1 VQGGR
6 QPPRRSDH
14 PLSHLAVCLLAGL
27 AVSCGSPSTFGPAEG
42 EGNYAGVIEVDGR
55 ERSYLVHM
63 APGVEGAGAPLV
75 LALHGSPS
83 TPQVMQALSGFDA
96 IADEAGIVVAY
107 PRYVFGQWAVGCGE
121 DCELEGDRDKNFM
134 RALIDE
140 LHDRLGIDRGRVY
153 LTGFSNGGL
162 TTYHLACELSDRFAA
177 AAPVG
182 ALMIEPQWQ
191 SCPLSPAVPILMIHG
206 TEDGQFPWEGGVG
219 VSTTRMSAD
228 ATVQRLAALDG
239 CGATPTITFEP
250 DTADDGTRVR
260 REHYTGCTG
269 SAEVIFYVVEG
280 GGHTWPGSPLAFDP
294 EVGAH
299 SRDIVAQEIIVDF
312 FLRHSRP

>member
-1 VQGGR
+1 M
-6 QPPRRSDH
+6 
-14 PLSHLAVCLLAGL
+14 LASLAGL
-27 AVSCGSPSTFGPAEG
+27 VVACGAPSTFGPAEG
-42 EGNYAGVIEVDGR
+42 EGNYQGTLAVEGR
-55 ERSYLVHM
+55 ERLYLAHVP
-63 APGVEGAGAPLV
+63 AGIEGTGAPLV

-83 TPQVMQALSGFDA
+83 TPHAMRTLSGLDGLADA
-96 IADEAGIVVAY
+96 RGFVVAY
-107 PRYVFGQWAVGCGE
+107 PRYIFGQWAVGCGE
-121 DCELEGDRDKNFM
+121 DCELEGDRDKHFM
-134 RALIDE
+134 TALIDE

-162 TTYHLACELSDRFAA
+162 ATYRLACELSDRFAA

-191 SCPLSPAVPILMIHG
+191 SCSLSPPLPFLMIHG
-206 TEDGQFPWEGGVG
+206 TQDGQFPWDGAAG

-228 ATVQRLAALDG
+228 ATVERLVALDG
-239 CGATPTITFEP
+239 CGATPTVTFEP

-269 SAEVIFYVVEG
+269 AAEVILYVVED
-280 GGHTWPGSPLAFDP
+280 GGHTWPGSPVQFSP
-294 EVGAH
+294 ELGAH

-312 FLRHSRP
+312 FLRHARP

>member
-1 VQGGR
+1 MR
-6 QPPRRSDH
+6 
-14 PLSHLAVCLLAGL
+14 LTTAVIVGSLLGVL
-27 AVSCGSPSTFGPAEG
+27 VGCGASGTFGPAEG
-42 EGNYAGVIEVDGR
+42 ENNFQGTLEVDGR
-55 ERSYLVHM
+55 ERLYLAHVP
-63 APGVEGAGAPLV
+63 AGLEGGGAPLV

-83 TPQVMQALSGFDA
+83 IPQAMQAIAGLDALADARGF
-96 IADEAGIVVAY
+96 VVAY

-121 DCELEGDRDKNFM
+121 ACEIEGDRDANFM

-162 TTYHLACELSDRFAA
+162 ATYHLACELSDRFAA

-191 SCPLSPAVPILMIHG
+191 SCALSPPVPFLLIHG
-206 TEDGQFPWEGGVG
+206 TEDEQFPWEGAAG
-219 VSTTRMSAD
+219 VSTTRRSAD
-228 ATVQRLAALDG
+228 ATVERLVTLNG
-239 CGATPTITFEP
+239 CGATPAVTFEP

-269 SAEVIFYVVEG
+269 QAEVIFYVVEG
-280 GGHTWPGSPLAFDP
+280 GGHTWPGSPVEFSP
-294 EVGAH
+294 EFGAH

-312 FLRHSRP
+312 FLQHFRP